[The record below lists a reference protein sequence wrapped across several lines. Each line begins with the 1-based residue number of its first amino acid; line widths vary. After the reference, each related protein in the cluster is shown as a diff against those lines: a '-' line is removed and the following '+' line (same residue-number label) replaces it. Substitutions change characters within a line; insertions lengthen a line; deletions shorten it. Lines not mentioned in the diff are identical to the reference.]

1 MGAFQEVLAKGCLD
15 RLGKSCPERRGKK
28 IKAARPGQSFKGFRL
43 ESLGWSVG
51 MKAVLVIVF
60 VGCVSLHGLGDELV
74 PDAFI
79 NVQSI
84 APDIQ
89 LEMRYVTDDNFVG
102 APVDG
107 YLDPICYLA
116 RPAAAALAKV
126 QETVTRDGYG
136 LVMFDCYRPQ
146 RAVNHFVRWSEG
158 KGAATKQQY
167 FPDLDQS
174 QLFELGYIAKRSGH
188 SRGATVDVGL
198 LKLSSNHSGD
208 DFGRERPAKCQ
219 HRFERSKAEGHVDF
233 GSDYDCFDAMSHTAS
248 QEVSQHAIT
257 NRRYLVEVM
266 ARFGFENY
274 DKEWWHFTYR
284 PEPFPETYFDFPIIN
299 E

>member
-1 MGAFQEVLAKGCLD
+1 MA
-15 RLGKSCPERRGKK
+15 RLGRSP
-28 IKAARPGQSFKGFRL
+28 KGFGL

-79 NVQSI
+79 DVRTV

-107 YLDPICYLA
+107 YLDPICYLV
-116 RPAAAALAKV
+116 RPAANALAKV
-126 QETVTRDGYG
+126 QEVVKRDGYG

-146 RAVNHFVRWSEG
+146 RAVNHFVRWAEG
-158 KGAATKQQY
+158 KDAGTKQQY

-188 SRGATVDVGL
+188 SRGSTVDVGL
-198 LKLSSNHSGD
+198 LKLSSNDPSD
-208 DFGRERPAKCQ
+208 DLGQERSAKCQ
-219 HRFERSKAEGHVDF
+219 RRFERSKAAGHVDF

-248 QEVSQHAIT
+248 QEVSQHAMT

-284 PEPFPETYFDFPIIN
+284 PEPFPETYFDFPVAD

>member
-1 MGAFQEVLAKGCLD
+1 
-15 RLGKSCPERRGKK
+15 
-28 IKAARPGQSFKGFRL
+28 
-43 ESLGWSVG
+43 
-51 MKAVLVIVF
+51 MKAVLVMLF
-60 VGCVSLHGLGDELV
+60 VGCVSLHGLSDELV

-79 NVQSI
+79 DVRTI
-84 APDIQ
+84 APEIQ

-102 APVDG
+102 GPVDG

-116 RPAAAALAKV
+116 RPAASALAKV
-126 QETVTRDGYG
+126 QEAVKRDGYG

-158 KGAATKQQY
+158 KDAATKKQY

-198 LKLSSNHSGD
+198 IKLSSNHSSD
-208 DFGRERPAKCQ
+208 DLGRERPAKCQ
-219 HRFERSKAEGHVDF
+219 HRFERSKAEEHVDF
-233 GSDYDCFDAMSHTAS
+233 GSDYDCFDSMSHTAS
-248 QEVSQHAIT
+248 REVSQHAIT

-284 PEPFPETYFDFPIIN
+284 PEPFPETYFDFPIA
-299 E
+299 EE

>member
-1 MGAFQEVLAKGCLD
+1 
-15 RLGKSCPERRGKK
+15 
-28 IKAARPGQSFKGFRL
+28 
-43 ESLGWSVG
+43 
-51 MKAVLVIVF
+51 MKAVLVVVF
-60 VGCVSLHGLGDELV
+60 VGCVPLHVLGDELV

-79 NVQSI
+79 DVQTI

-89 LEMRYVTDDNFVG
+89 LEMRYLTDDNFVG

-107 YLDPICYLA
+107 YLDPICYLV

-126 QETVTRDGYG
+126 QKAVKSDGYG

-158 KGAATKQQY
+158 KDAATKQQY

-198 LKLSSNHSGD
+198 LKLSSNHSSD
-208 DFGRERPAKCQ
+208 DLGRERPTKCQ

-248 QEVSQHAIT
+248 REVSQHAMA

-284 PEPFPETYFDFPIIN
+284 PEPFPETYFDFPIVD

>member
-1 MGAFQEVLAKGCLD
+1 
-15 RLGKSCPERRGKK
+15 
-28 IKAARPGQSFKGFRL
+28 
-43 ESLGWSVG
+43 

-79 NVQSI
+79 DVRTI

-116 RPAAAALAKV
+116 RPAASALAKV
-126 QETVTRDGYG
+126 QEAVQSDGYG

-158 KGAATKQQY
+158 KDAATKQQY

-198 LKLSSNHSGD
+198 LKLSSNHSSD
-208 DFGRERPAKCQ
+208 DLGRERPAKRPAKCQ

-248 QEVSQHAIT
+248 QEVSQHAMA